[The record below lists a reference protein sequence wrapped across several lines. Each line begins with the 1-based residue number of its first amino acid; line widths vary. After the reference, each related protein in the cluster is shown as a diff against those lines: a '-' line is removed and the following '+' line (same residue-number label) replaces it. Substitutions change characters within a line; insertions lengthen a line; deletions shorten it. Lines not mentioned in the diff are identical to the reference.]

1 MIWNYIVVGGGSAGC
16 IVAARLAEN
25 PAAKVLLLEAGRSDE
40 GDEAATRLSCLEKQD
55 DSYDWGYTA
64 CTVAGAGGV
73 ISYSRAKMLG
83 GCANHNDCAFLPPP
97 ASDLDR
103 WAAMGA
109 TGWDAASMQPAL
121 KRIEDRIT
129 IEASPP
135 GTGLSRAFIAAGLEL
150 GLPGCNYRE
159 TAGPGAGWFPLN
171 ADGDLRQSSSVAY
184 LHPLASLPDNLTVR
198 TGVFA
203 RRLLIEK
210 DKAVGVETTAGERR
224 CDCEVILCGGSI
236 NTPQLLMLSGIGPA
250 AHLKQH
256 GMGVVA
262 DLPGVGQ
269 NLVDHVSANIVHE
282 LNEPGPAWQ
291 RTPCEAVITMQT
303 DDALSA
309 PDLLFHFIPQL
320 REKYAGQVR
329 FGGVGHGFKIS
340 PNVTRPRSRGWLGL
354 GSANPD
360 DKLRIELNYLSDED
374 GHDERTLLRGL
385 RLARELGATRA
396 LSSWSKREMLPGPD
410 KVADA
415 DLIAYMRRNCETVYH
430 PAGTC
435 RMGDVHASDT
445 VVGPDL
451 KVKGIAGLRVAD
463 ASVFPDMVTV
473 NINNTVMMIGEHA
486 AHLVAEDHST

>member
-1 MIWNYIVVGGGSAGC
+1 MWDYIVVGGGSAGC

-25 PAAKVLLLEAGRSDE
+25 PVAKVLLLEAGRPDE
-40 GDEAATRLSCLEKQD
+40 GDEAAALLSCLDKQD

-64 CTVAGAGGV
+64 STAAGAGGV

-121 KRIEDRIT
+121 KRIETRLT

-135 GTGLSRAFIAAGLEL
+135 GTVLSRAFIAAGLEL
-150 GLPGCNYRE
+150 GLPECNYRE
-159 TAGPGAGWFPLN
+159 KAGPGAGWFPLN
-171 ADGDLRQSSSVAY
+171 ADGDLRQSSSIAY

-198 TGVFA
+198 TGVFV
-203 RRLLIEK
+203 RRLLIENG
-210 DKAVGVETTAGERR
+210 KAMGVETTAGECR

-256 GMGVVA
+256 GMGVIA

-282 LNEPGPAWQ
+282 LREPAPCWQ

-303 DDALSA
+303 DDALPV
-309 PDLLFHFIPQL
+309 PDLLLHFIPQL
-320 REKYAGQVR
+320 REKYAGQAR
-329 FGGVGHGFKIS
+329 FGGVRHGFKIS
-340 PNVTRPRSRGWLGL
+340 PNVTRPRSRGWLEL
-354 GSANPD
+354 GSANPA
-360 DKLRIELNYLSDED
+360 DKLRIELNYLSDEE

-385 RLARELGATRA
+385 RLSRELGATRA
-396 LSSWSKREMLPGPD
+396 LSSWSKREILPGPD
-410 KVADA
+410 KVTDA

-435 RMGDVHASDT
+435 RMGDVNASDT

-473 NINNTVMMIGEHA
+473 NINNTVMMVGEHA
-486 AHLVAEDHST
+486 AHLVAKDYLT